1 MNAPL
6 AVWTTYYYEL
16 TPEDA
21 VLELKKNGILAA
33 ELSDEHGEVLLKRGE
48 PAVVGAEFRRFLEN
62 EHFIMT
68 QGHLWLSIKICS
80 DSEAYDKLT
89 KWIDLYAAIGI
100 KNAVLHVDR
109 LANEDITDE
118 ERFARNLAVLK
129 RIEAYVKGKGIR
141 ICLENLGGFVSNVEM
156 LLRFMDELD
165 PDCFGICLDTGHLH
179 LCGDRDQRRFILA
192 AGDRLHALHIADN
205 DGSRDQHLIPYG
217 IGRVDLTEVI
227 AALREIH
234 YEGLF
239 NYEIPGERH
248 APMPILAYKLEYIRK
263 CYEYLMQEA

>member
-6 AVWTTYYYEL
+6 SVWTTYYYDL

-33 ELSDEHGEVLLKRGE
+33 ELSDEHGAVLLKRGD
-48 PAVVGAEFRRFLEN
+48 PKTVGATFCRFLEN
-62 EHFIMT
+62 EGFTMT
-68 QGHLWLSIKICS
+68 QGHLWLSIKLCS
-80 DSEAYDKLT
+80 NPDAYEQLLP
-89 KWIDLYAAIGI
+89 WLDLYAAIGI
-100 KNAVLHVDR
+100 KNAVLHAER
-109 LANEDITDE
+109 FLNEEITDE

-129 RIEAYVKGKGIR
+129 RLETYVKGKGIR
-141 ICLENLGGFVSNVEM
+141 ICLENLSGFLANVEWLM
-156 LLRFMDELD
+156 RFMAELD

-179 LCGDRDQRRFILA
+179 LCGDGDQRRFILA

-217 IGRVDLTEVI
+217 LGRVDLAAVI
-227 AALREIH
+227 GALREVN

-263 CYEYLMQEA
+263 CYTYLMQ